1 MDRSRAEFERRVLPL
16 EKDLYAVALALAG
29 QEADA
34 LDLVQETLLRAFR
47 SFVSF
52 DRGDNLKA
60 WLFTILRHA
69 FLDRC
74 RRRRLE
80 PSALDPGAEPP
91 LPAPPGPF
99 PAAGDALPDDLLR
112 ALRTL
117 SPAHQTLLLLCDVEG
132 LRYREIADALGC
144 PIGSVMSGL
153 HNARTRLREAL
164 AKQRVV

>member
-1 MDRSRAEFERRVLPL
+1 MS
-16 EKDLYAVALALAG
+16 G

-34 LDLVQETLLRAFR
+34 LDLVQDTLLRAFR
-47 SFVSF
+47 AFDSF
-52 DRGDNLKA
+52 DRGDHLKA

-80 PSALDPGAEPP
+80 PAALDPEAEPP
-91 LPAPPGPF
+91 LPPPAAPPAPIEN
-99 PAAGDALPDDLLR
+99 ALPDELLR

-117 SPAHQTLLLLCDVEG
+117 SPAHQTLLLLSDVEG
-132 LRYREIADALGC
+132 LRYREIADALGR

-153 HNARTRLREAL
+153 HNARARLREAL
-164 AKQRVV
+164 LKLRPG